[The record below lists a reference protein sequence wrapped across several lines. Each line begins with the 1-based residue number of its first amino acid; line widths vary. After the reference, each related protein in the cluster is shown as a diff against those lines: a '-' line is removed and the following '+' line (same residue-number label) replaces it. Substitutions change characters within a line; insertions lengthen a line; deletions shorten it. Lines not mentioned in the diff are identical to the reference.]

1 MTDLRNIIRKLYSEP
16 ETKFNA
22 VFKET
27 SHVCIEEISS
37 GLKVEHWNL
46 KNVECNSTTFY
57 QLDRSNDVIG
67 RVLWLSAPWIVCTT
81 VSVHSP
87 LCRLSVRVS
96 QFFSD
101 IEKIAENM
109 ARNNDYER
117 RVRDREDP
125 KPDKSSQPLAIYNA
139 NPIKHEYRYPYHGVF
154 YDYTREFSSKQ

>member
-1 MTDLRNIIRKLYSEP
+1 MIDLRNIIRKLYSEP
-16 ETKFNA
+16 ETKFNV

-27 SHVCIEEISS
+27 SHVCIEEKSS

-67 RVLWLSAPWIVCTT
+67 RVLSLSAPWIVCTT

-96 QFFSD
+96 
-101 IEKIAENM
+101 
-109 ARNNDYER
+109 
-117 RVRDREDP
+117 
-125 KPDKSSQPLAIYNA
+125 
-139 NPIKHEYRYPYHGVF
+139 
-154 YDYTREFSSKQ
+154 